1 MNMTDCQNPPDSYYQ
16 NERRDL
22 IPYIPRQGTKLLE
35 IGCGEGLFALMLKR
49 ECGYT
54 EAWGME
60 FNEKVAKVASTRLD
74 RVIVGDVAKT
84 LDELPDG
91 YFDLVVM
98 NDVIEHLVWPEDILK
113 RLRAK
118 LSPNANIFCSIPNI
132 RQYRILWNLIQHQDF
147 EYTDQGTLDR
157 THLRFFTRRTI
168 LSMLERAGYET
179 ISIVGCCG
187 TTKSWKFKIL
197 NALTLWRGS
206 DMQHSHFYVLAK
218 PIK

>member
-1 MNMTDCQNPPDSYYQ
+1 MTDCQRPQDSYYQ

-22 IPYIPRQGTKLLE
+22 IPYIPRQGTRLLE
-35 IGCGEGLFALMLKR
+35 IGCGEGQFAFMLKR

-60 FNEKVAKVASTRLD
+60 FDDKAVKIAATRLD
-74 RVIVGDVAKT
+74 RVIHGDVVKT
-84 LDELPDG
+84 LDDLPDG
-91 YFDLVVM
+91 HFDLVCM
-98 NDVIEHLVWPEDILK
+98 NDVLEHLVWPEDVLK

-118 LSPNANIFCSIPNI
+118 LSPNARIFCSIPNI

-147 EYTDQGTLDR
+147 EYTEQGTLDR

-179 ISIVGCCG
+179 VSIIGCCG

-197 NALTLWRGS
+197 NALTLWRGE
-206 DMQHSHFYVLAK
+206 DMQHSHFYVQAK
-218 PIK
+218 PKK